1 MKFKPRIDLA
11 SLVQVALLVLF
22 WLAGSVIVRVA
33 HLPFPASV
41 PGLALLLL
49 LLSFGWLP
57 QSLVGRG
64 ADWLLARMLVFFVP
78 AVLAVLDHPEFLGLL
93 GLKILF
99 VLVASTVAVMLVT
112 LGVVR
117 VMHREP

>member
-1 MKFKPRIDLA
+1 MKFKSPIDLLSIA
-11 SLVQVALLVLF
+11 QIALVLMF
-22 WLAGSVIVRVA
+22 WLAGSLLVRVA

-41 PGLALLLL
+41 PGLVLLLL
-49 LLSFGWLP
+49 LLCLGWLP
-57 QSLVGRG
+57 QAFIARG
-64 ADWLLARMLVFFVP
+64 ADWLLTRMLVFFVP
-78 AVLAVLDHPEFLGLL
+78 AVLAVLDHPEFAGML

-117 VMHREP
+117 MAQRER